1 MTRSPGLNAVT
12 PAPTL
17 STTPANSPPGENGNG
32 GLVWYLP
39 AMISVSKKL
48 SPTAATLATTS
59 PGPATGSGI
68 SASTRSSGVPKRWQ
82 RMAFTRRGLLE
93 RCRHAIA
100 RTTAVEGRGAVEVLH
115 ASSGYYDGQRT
126 GRSHS
131 PSHCRIPQ
139 AVHAVCG
146 FPASDCCSR
155 HGGGPMTGMR
165 SATALI
171 LAISLASVAFA
182 QQQPQKPAAAP
193 QPQKPPAA
201 PSKPAPTAAAPAAPA
216 GDAQPTLLGQYGDWG
231 AYTASPGG
239 NKVCFALAKPKT
251 TKTEPEGRKRDP
263 SYVFVSTRPTE
274 KVKNEVSVI
283 IGYPFKTNSDATAE
297 IGTAK
302 FAMYTQNDG
311 AWIKNVA
318 EEARMVDAMRKGA
331 DLTVKGTSGRG
342 TQSTDQ
348 YSLKGLAQA
357 LDKAEQECK

>member
-1 MTRSPGLNAVT
+1 
-12 PAPTL
+12 
-17 STTPANSPPGENGNG
+17 
-32 GLVWYLP
+32 
-39 AMISVSKKL
+39 
-48 SPTAATLATTS
+48 
-59 PGPATGSGI
+59 
-68 SASTRSSGVPKRWQ
+68 
-82 RMAFTRRGLLE
+82 
-93 RCRHAIA
+93 
-100 RTTAVEGRGAVEVLH
+100 
-115 ASSGYYDGQRT
+115 
-126 GRSHS
+126 
-131 PSHCRIPQ
+131 
-139 AVHAVCG
+139 
-146 FPASDCCSR
+146 
-155 HGGGPMTGMR
+155 MTGMR

-171 LAISLASVAFA
+171 LATSLASVAFA
-182 QQQPQKPAAAP
+182 QQQPPKPAAAPQKPAAAP
-193 QPQKPPAA
+193 AKPAA
-201 PSKPAPTAAAPAAPA
+201 TAAAPAAPA

-263 SYVFVSTRPTE
+263 SYVFVSTRPAD

-331 DLTVKGTSGRG
+331 DLTVKGTSGRL

-357 LDKAEQECK
+357 LDKIEQECK